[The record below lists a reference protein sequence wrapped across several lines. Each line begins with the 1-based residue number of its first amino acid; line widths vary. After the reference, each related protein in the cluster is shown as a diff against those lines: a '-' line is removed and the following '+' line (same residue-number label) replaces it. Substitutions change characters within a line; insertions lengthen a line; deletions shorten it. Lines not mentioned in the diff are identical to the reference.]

1 MKNRKKL
8 IYLLFININLFSYT
22 FSYLIFPFKTKKSI
36 LEDTEHNITRLFR
49 SLLYNNIYINLEI
62 GEPKQN
68 VEAFLA
74 SKYIYFYFSE
84 KTKNN
89 PRTNTSNPDF
99 DDVGCELD
107 NFFDKNKS
115 ESIEITNI
123 KARDLYGIKGNAS
136 YDYFYLKNEKN
147 EIIKDKLKFFLYES
161 TIGNRPAVVGL
172 QFPRVKEEFNLF
184 TILKEKDLITSF
196 NWMVNYTSEDEG
208 NFIIGELLH
217 KIDPQNYKEENLLTG
232 HPYTYKAMQEIWGLR
247 MDDILFNG
255 RNFRPYHEC
264 YFYYE
269 LNYIEGIDNL
279 EKELDKYFN
288 DSINNGTCF
297 KKYIVYPYSPHKF
310 YYCEKEKYKENM
322 KYFPPI
328 KFIHKEMNYT
338 FELTYED
345 LFIEKYDKLIL
356 LIFFSD
362 NGSSWKFGKPFLKKY
377 NFIMNQDHKIV
388 SFYKNHG
395 YQNNDKGNKEDG
407 NNKNNYILIFTLTGI
422 VMIILIFLG
431 IFIGKY
437 VFKKKKRINTLD
449 DDYDYTRK
457 NDDEKNDE
465 NLIN

>member
-8 IYLLFININLFSYT
+8 IYLLFININLFYYT

-49 SLLYNNIYINLEI
+49 SLLYNNIYINLEL

-123 KARDLYGIKGNAS
+123 KASDLYGIKGNAS

-184 TILKEKDLITSF
+184 TILKEKDLI
-196 NWMVNYTSEDEG
+196 
-208 NFIIGELLH
+208 
-217 KIDPQNYKEENLLTG
+217 
-232 HPYTYKAMQEIWGLR
+232 R
-247 MDDILFNG
+247 
-255 RNFRPYHEC
+255 R
-264 YFYYE
+264 
-269 LNYIEGIDNL
+269 
-279 EKELDKYFN
+279 
-288 DSINNGTCF
+288 
-297 KKYIVYPYSPHKF
+297 
-310 YYCEKEKYKENM
+310 
-322 KYFPPI
+322 
-328 KFIHKEMNYT
+328 
-338 FELTYED
+338 
-345 LFIEKYDKLIL
+345 
-356 LIFFSD
+356 
-362 NGSSWKFGKPFLKKY
+362 
-377 NFIMNQDHKIV
+377 
-388 SFYKNHG
+388 
-395 YQNNDKGNKEDG
+395 
-407 NNKNNYILIFTLTGI
+407 
-422 VMIILIFLG
+422 
-431 IFIGKY
+431 
-437 VFKKKKRINTLD
+437 
-449 DDYDYTRK
+449 
-457 NDDEKNDE
+457 
-465 NLIN
+465 